1 MKPIDTFSLA
11 TAAILLVGAA
21 SCKSTSS
28 SAAPVPVIPVPGAYE
43 ITYRGDFHAPMGVQL
58 WSFREEA
65 KKDPGAMLRM
75 TRHMGITHVETAGL
89 YGMTATQFADALRNA
104 GLTAT
109 SMHVSYED
117 LTKNP
122 ETVIANAKALG
133 ARYVG
138 LAWSPHDAAFKKPDA
153 RRPTA
158 ASHPI

>member
-1 MKPIDTFSLA
+1 
-11 TAAILLVGAA
+11 
-21 SCKSTSS
+21 
-28 SAAPVPVIPVPGAYE
+28 
-43 ITYRGDFHAPMGVQL
+43 MGVQV
-58 WSFREEA
+58 WSLREEA
-65 KKDPGAMLRM
+65 KKDPGAMVRM
-75 TRHMGITHVETAGL
+75 TSHMGITHVETAGL

-138 LAWSPHDAAFKKPDA
+138 LAWYPHDGAFKESDA
-153 RRPTA
+153 RRAIADSNRTRRPLEDA
-158 ASHPI
+158 